1 MRETRPFGL
10 EGGGTNNRYSLSLLL
25 SAPFQGEYSRLPI
38 RGQRSQPRGL
48 RRERCFRVGEL
59 NYLYMNNLPPGR
71 GPGRLAYGLA
81 NRLAFWVGYIFSRSS
96 PSPLAVYK
104 LHIDKFRLCVIGWYI
119 QSGEKG
125 FAAAMAELRT
135 ENKRVN
141 RDKQLD

>member
-1 MRETRPFGL
+1 MQSHGGGLGWAGAISPRRSGSDRSILSEVNHRLESRMRETRPFGL

-71 GPGRLAYGLA
+71 GPGCLAYGLA
-81 NRLAFWVGYIFSRSS
+81 DRLAFWVGYIF
-96 PSPLAVYK
+96 PV
-104 LHIDKFRLCVIGWYI
+104 
-119 QSGEKG
+119 
-125 FAAAMAELRT
+125 LRHH
-135 ENKRVN
+135 R
-141 RDKQLD
+141 